1 MDELASRTEKVS
13 ADRLK
18 LLDGVAAVLPLI
30 SEHALEHERHRQVAA
45 RVVDALRKT
54 GMFRAMQPK
63 RFGGMEEEFSVMIDL
78 AKLIGAAC
86 GSTAWIT
93 NLYVVHQWLL
103 ATFPL
108 QAQEEI
114 FSADPDVTMC
124 GSYAPVGKAQRVA
137 GGYTVSGRFQFSSG
151 CDHASWS
158 MMGITIAPD
167 TDGEPPVQGF
177 ALIPKDDWQIED
189 DWFTA
194 GLSGTGSKTLLV
206 EDAFVPAY
214 RFVSFDEL
222 LSGTAPGA
230 AEHPNPLYKISFM
243 AALPVCIASPA
254 LGIAQGALEDF
265 IDQIKV
271 RETRGAVKGGGL
283 RMAEFEMVQGRI
295 AEASAYIDAAT
306 LLLTRDLNEAMDTV
320 FGGQQLDVDTRIR
333 NRRDHGFA
341 VKLCVDAM
349 DGLHRCTGGKGLFLD
364 DVVQRAWKDV
374 HAISHHVSLNWDP
387 VSTMYGQHRLGL
399 EPRGQY

>member
-1 MDELASRTEKVS
+1 MDDVALDAREVSSSRAEMI
-13 ADRLK
+13 DRVK
-18 LLDGVAAVLPLI
+18 SVVPLI
-30 SEHALEHERHRQVAA
+30 EDHALEHERQRQIDPAVIA
-45 RVVDALRKT
+45 ALRDT
-54 GMFRAMQPK
+54 GMYRAMQPK
-63 RFGGMEEEFSVMIDL
+63 RFGGMEEDFTVMIDL
-78 AKLIGAAC
+78 AKVTGAAC
-86 GSTAWIT
+86 GSTAWVT

-103 ATFPL
+103 STFPVE
-108 QAQEEI
+108 AQDEV
-114 FSADPDVTMC
+114 FSAEPNVAMC
-124 GSYAPVGKAQRVA
+124 GSYAPVGKAKRVD
-137 GGYTVSGRFQFSSG
+137 GGMKLTGRFQYSSG
-151 CDHASWS
+151 CDNASWS
-158 MMGITIAPD
+158 MMGVTIAPAK
-167 TDGEPPVQGF
+167 DGDAPEQGF
-177 ALIPKDDWQIED
+177 ALVPLSDCEIED

-206 EDAFVPAY
+206 EDAFVPGH
-214 RFVSFDEL
+214 RFVSFDHL

-230 AEHPNPLYKISFM
+230 DVHENPLYKISFM

-254 LGIAQGALEDF
+254 LGIAQGALMNF
-265 IDQIKV
+265 VDQIKV

-295 AEASAYIDAAT
+295 AEASAYVDAAT
-306 LLLTRDLNEAMDTV
+306 LLLTRDMNEAVYTV
-320 FGGQQLDVDTRIR
+320 MAGQQLDVATRIR

-349 DGLHRCTGGKGLFLD
+349 DALYRCTGGKGLFLD
-364 DVVQRAWKDV
+364 NIVQRAWKDV